1 MQKKKP
7 NVIVFFSDQQRWDT
21 CGCYGQKIDTT
32 PNLDKMAQRGTLFRN
47 AFTCQPVCGPARA
60 CIQTGKHA
68 LETHCYRNGIALQKG
83 EKTIANYFNDAG
95 YQTAYVGKWH
105 LASTDGEA
113 DIDIGEKFDY
123 TVDAIPEHL
132 RGGYKDFWVA
142 SDVLEFT
149 SHGYG
154 GYMWDKDN
162 NKREFTHYRVDAT
175 CDFALEFLDGAK
187 KDEPFFLMVSFIE
200 PHHQNDRQRY
210 EGPDGSKEKY
220 KDYMLPEDLKGK
232 DGDYA
237 ENYPDY
243 LGCINSLDTNLGRVF
258 DKLEELG
265 IADDTVVIYTSDHG
279 SHFKTRNGEY
289 KRSCHEACVRI
300 PMVACG
306 PGFDGAGEK
315 EQLVSLIDLAP
326 TVLSIAG
333 VEHPDYMVGLE
344 LSKIASGEEQ
354 KVRDAVFMQI
364 SESQIGRAIRT
375 DRYKYSVKAPDKDS
389 WKNSSSDVYVED
401 FLYDL
406 ENDPHEQNNLVSNSE
421 YKDIRANLKEKLIEM
436 MVEAGESVPEIKCK
450 E

>member
-1 MQKKKP
+1 MQNKKP
-7 NVIVFFSDQQRWDT
+7 NIIVFFSDQQRWDT
-21 CGCYGQKIDTT
+21 CGCYGQELDTT
-32 PNLDKMAQRGTLFRN
+32 PNLDKIAQRGTLFRN

-68 LETHCYRNGIALQKG
+68 LQTHCFRNGIALQKG
-83 EKTIANYFNDAG
+83 EKTIADYFNEAG

-105 LASTDGEA
+105 LASTEGEA
-113 DIDIGEKFDY
+113 DIDIGEKFNY

-132 RGGYKDFWVA
+132 RGGYKDFWIA

-162 NKREFTHYRVDAT
+162 KKREFTHYRADAT
-175 CDFALEFLDGAK
+175 CDFALEFLDEAK

-200 PHHQNDRQRY
+200 PHHQNDRERY
-210 EGPDGSKEKY
+210 EGPDGSKDKF
-220 KDYMLPEDLKGK
+220 KDYILPEDLKGK
-232 DGDYA
+232 EGDYK
-237 ENYPDY
+237 ESYPDY
-243 LGCINSLDTNLGRVF
+243 LGCINSLDYNLGRMF

-265 IADDTVVIYTSDHG
+265 IDDDTVVIYTSDHG

-289 KRSCHEACVRI
+289 KRSCHEACTRI

-306 PGFDGAGEK
+306 PGFDGTGEK

-326 TVLSIAG
+326 TVLSVAG
-333 VEHPDYMVGLE
+333 IEHPDYMVGLE
-344 LSKIASGEEQ
+344 LNKIAGDKPQ
-354 KVRDAVFMQI
+354 KERDAVFMQI
-364 SESQIGRAIRT
+364 SESQAGRAIRT
-375 DRYKYSVKAPDKDS
+375 DRYKYSVATYDVDC
-389 WKNSSSDVYVED
+389 WRVGASDVYTED

-406 ENDPHEQNNLVSNSE
+406 QNDPHEQNNLISDPE
-421 YKDIRANLKEKLIEM
+421 YRDIRANLKEKLIKM
-436 MVEAGESVPEIKCK
+436 MVEAGESAPEIRCK

>member
-1 MQKKKP
+1 MQNKKP
-7 NVIVFFSDQQRWDT
+7 NIIVFFSDQQRWDT
-21 CGCYGQKIDTT
+21 CGCYGQELDTT

-68 LETHCYRNGIALQKG
+68 LQTHCFRNGIALQKG
-83 EKTIANYFNDAG
+83 EKTIADYFNEAG

-105 LASTDGEA
+105 LASTEGEA
-113 DIDIGEKFDY
+113 DIDIGEKFNY

-132 RGGYKDFWVA
+132 RGGYKDFWIA

-162 NKREFTHYRVDAT
+162 KKREFTHYRADAT
-175 CDFALEFLDGAK
+175 CDFALEFLDEAK

-200 PHHQNDRQRY
+200 PHHQNDRERY
-210 EGPDGSKEKY
+210 EGPDGSKDKY
-220 KDYMLPEDLKGK
+220 KDYILPEDLKGK
-232 DGDYA
+232 EGDY
-237 ENYPDY
+237 EESYPDY
-243 LGCINSLDTNLGRVF
+243 LGCINSLDYNLGRVF

-265 IADDTVVIYTSDHG
+265 IDDDTVVIYTSDHG

-289 KRSCHEACVRI
+289 KRSCHEACTRI

-306 PGFDGAGEK
+306 PGFDGTGEK

-326 TVLSIAG
+326 TVLSVAG
-333 VEHPDYMVGLE
+333 IEHPDYMVGLE
-344 LSKIASGEEQ
+344 LNKIAGDKLQ
-354 KVRDAVFMQI
+354 KERDAVFMQI
-364 SESQIGRAIRT
+364 SESQAGRAIRT
-375 DRYKYSVKAPDKDS
+375 DRYKYSVATYDVDC
-389 WKNSSSDVYVED
+389 WRVGASDVYTED

-406 ENDPHEQNNLVSNSE
+406 QNDPHEQNNLISDPE
-421 YKDIRANLKEKLIEM
+421 YRDIRVSLKEKLIEM
-436 MVEAGESVPEIKCK
+436 MVEAGESAPEIRCK